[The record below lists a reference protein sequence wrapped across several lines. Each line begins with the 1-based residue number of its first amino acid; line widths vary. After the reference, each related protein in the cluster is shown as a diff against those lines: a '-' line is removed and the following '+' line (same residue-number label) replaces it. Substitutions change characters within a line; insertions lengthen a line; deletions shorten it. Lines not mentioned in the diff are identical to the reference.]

1 MLKLKLFHIFEKL
14 RMTLSFMIYILW
26 ITNKFFFYR
35 KIIFWFYN
43 LYLSSIHEHI
53 ILCGLLMQLMER
65 TIEYTS
71 FPHVQYYKILQTFIL
86 NFSPSLSVLFR
97 PMLRLA
103 TLPSIFTRVC
113 LCQLLLNVMKY
124 WNLLFRYFIS
134 FMKHFESS

>member
-1 MLKLKLFHIFEKL
+1 MNHKQI
-14 RMTLSFMIYILW
+14 
-26 ITNKFFFYR
+26 FFFYR
-35 KIIFWFYN
+35 KIIFWIYN

-86 NFSPSLSVLFR
+86 NFFPSLSVLFR